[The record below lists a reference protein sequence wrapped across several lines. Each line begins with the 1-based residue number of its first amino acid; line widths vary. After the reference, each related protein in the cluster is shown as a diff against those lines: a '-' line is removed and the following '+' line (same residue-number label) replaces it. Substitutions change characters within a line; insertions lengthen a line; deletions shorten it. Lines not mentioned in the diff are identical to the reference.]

1 MLWLIAANPKKYN
14 VELAFKELQYVDWKK
29 NSNYK
34 TGDTIFIYVSK
45 PIQAIKYVCEVVN
58 DNINGKTYR
67 DDRKYWVDQI
77 QYESGLNGNGYVRL
91 KLIKEFDNDELTLEK
106 LASHGLNGRIQGPRK
121 FYNDNNNLHTWAEYI
136 LNYQIENTLIHNL
149 ITDNSFDYFWKKFE
163 DKAFANNIFSSLF
176 FKTKTHNRSYYDVS
190 WRSNDVHLVIRYNS
204 QNKWIEIYIRRSKS
218 IFQYYLS
225 HIKELENDLSNHLE
239 VTENSL
245 NNSTKHKKLILKYP
259 HYNIDQ
265 EQFID
270 WCIKECIQ
278 IKNNIDTIDSNMRNE
293 IKKEEVKIDTQLQ
306 LELSNEKKSNNI
318 FEYSDEP
325 VEKPDST
332 IVNNIIVYQRDKQIA
347 LNALNHAN
355 YTCEIDKNHR
365 CFLKKDGETPYTE
378 AHHLIPLS
386 FQDEFEYSLDV
397 EQNIVS
403 LCSNCHN
410 EIHYGYNAKELIKKL
425 YEERKDLLKAKK
437 IPITLEKLYEYYGY

>member
-1 MLWLIAANPKKYN
+1 
-14 VELAFKELQYVDWKK
+14 
-29 NSNYK
+29 
-34 TGDTIFIYVSK
+34 
-45 PIQAIKYVCEVVN
+45 
-58 DNINGKTYR
+58 
-67 DDRKYWVDQI
+67 
-77 QYESGLNGNGYVRL
+77 
-91 KLIKEFDNDELTLEK
+91 
-106 LASHGLNGRIQGPRK
+106 
-121 FYNDNNNLHTWAEYI
+121 
-136 LNYQIENTLIHNL
+136 
-149 ITDNSFDYFWKKFE
+149 
-163 DKAFANNIFSSLF
+163 
-176 FKTKTHNRSYYDVS
+176 
-190 WRSNDVHLVIRYNS
+190 
-204 QNKWIEIYIRRSKS
+204 
-218 IFQYYLS
+218 
-225 HIKELENDLSNHLE
+225 
-239 VTENSL
+239 
-245 NNSTKHKKLILKYP
+245 
-259 HYNIDQ
+259 
-265 EQFID
+265 
-270 WCIKECIQ
+270 
-278 IKNNIDTIDSNMRNE
+278 MRNE
-293 IKKEEVKIDTQLQ
+293 IKKEEVKMDTQLQ

-437 IPITLEKLYEYYGY
+437 IPITLEKLYVYYGY